1 MLKNQRLTLALALAL
16 GSSQA
21 LALGLGAI
29 DVRTKL
35 NEPLV
40 AEIPILGSNAAELSK
55 VRVKLASPEAFA
67 RIGVDRPAIIAANL
81 EFSVGKDEEGNPVI
95 RVTTPSKI
103 KDPYLNFLLEVEWG
117 RGKVLRE
124 YTVLLDPPTMV
135 RAPVAPAPRAPT
147 VAQTTPVAPTP
158 TPSATPLAEPPP
170 LPAPATPPV
179 QSTPAAPASPPPA
192 AAPAAPAAAPAPAT
206 APAAAPRQDNYGPV
220 RDGETLWSIA
230 TFVRPDSTVSMN
242 QVMVAL
248 LAANPDAF
256 IDGNINRLKRGA
268 VLRIP
273 GNDEIRALS
282 EQAAAAQVIEQ
293 AREWRA
299 RSGAALQPET
309 SSTTATDSR
318 PSAPSA
324 PEPADPRLELVPP
337 RGDRPTTAAQ
347 SGATQGG
354 EGVELRAD
362 LDRAREQVST
372 LEQENR
378 ELRSRVQD
386 LEKLDS
392 DAKRLID
399 LKDSELAAAQ
409 ARVAELERAQAAAAA
424 APADPLASATPPPA
438 DTTPSEPVPTD
449 TPAATDAPAETPE
462 DALVDVSDVL
472 DEPAADAPSEPVA
485 VDAPATPD
493 TTASEPT
500 AAADPAT
507 SAAETPAAEATA
519 WYRNPAIL
527 GGGAGLLLVGAILAF
542 MGGRRKPAAKPVP
555 ARPSVADSFGA
566 AAATTAPMKAVPSA
580 DDGAQELVDAIAEQ
594 PDDLA
599 RHLAL
604 VRHYYEQGDASG
616 FEGAAEAMYAQLFDP
631 EDLSWKQVLA
641 MGRELLPD
649 HPLFATPAAEASA
662 AESYEAPQTS
672 YRQDLDIDEPPARE
686 APSVEWSGGSD
697 NATTQSFSLDEINR
711 MAEPAPQAPAGD
723 VDQTELGAFDI
734 DAGELNDQGYDEL
747 PKLDLDEDAGG
758 TALDSDDAAATKL
771 ELARAYLD
779 MGDVEGARGM
789 LEEVVNEGNAGQ
801 RSEAKRLLDEI
812 R

>member
-67 RIGVDRPAIIAANL
+67 RIGVDRPAIISANL
-81 EFSVGKDEEGNPVI
+81 EFSVSKDAKGNPVI

-135 RAPVAPAPRAPT
+135 RAPVAPAARAPT

-158 TPSATPLAEPPP
+158 SPSATPLAEPPP
-170 LPAPATPPV
+170 LPAPATPPTRA
-179 QSTPAAPASPPPA
+179 TPTAPVTSAPAPVAVP
-192 AAPAAPAAAPAPAT
+192 AAPAPAPT
-206 APAAAPRQDNYGPV
+206 AAPRQDNYGPV

-299 RSGAALQPET
+299 RSGGALQPET
-309 SSTTATDSR
+309 SATTSASR

-324 PEPADPRLELVPP
+324 PAPADPRLELVPP

-347 SGATQGG
+347 SGSTQGG
-354 EGVELRAD
+354 EGAELRAD

-372 LEQENR
+372 LDQENR

-386 LEKLDS
+386 LEKLDA
-392 DAKRLID
+392 DAKRLIQ

-424 APADPLASATPPPA
+424 MPPDPLAGSTPAAEP
-438 DTTPSEPVPTD
+438 TPSEATTD
-449 TPAATDAPAETPE
+449 AAASTAEPALDAPAEAPE

-472 DEPAADAPSEPVA
+472 DEPAADAGSGTAPAEAPADTVTSE
-485 VDAPATPD
+485 APATVD
-493 TTASEPT
+493 T
-500 AAADPAT
+500 AAG
-507 SAAETPAAEATA
+507 AAEAPAETTA

-542 MGGRRKPAAKPVP
+542 MGGRRKPASKPAP
-555 ARPSVADSFGA
+555 RPSVADSFGA
-566 AAATTAPMKAVPSA
+566 AAAASTAPIRAVA
-580 DDGAQELVDAIAEQ
+580 GDDDTAQDLVDAIAEQ

-649 HPLFATPAAEASA
+649 HPLFATPAAEASP
-662 AESYEAPQTS
+662 AETYEAPQTS
-672 YRQDLDIDEPPARE
+672 YRQDLDIAEPPARE
-686 APSVEWSGGSD
+686 SQSVEWSGGSD

-723 VDQTELGAFDI
+723 VDQAELAAFDI

-747 PKLDLDEDAGG
+747 PKLDLDDDAGG
-758 TALDSDDAAATKL
+758 VALDSDDAAATKL